1 LFRAWGGRG
10 VGRGTRT
17 RGDEREEMRR
27 EGWIVKREM
36 RTRCAR
42 GVWVDDED
50 AQRLTEDDVGSFAR
64 VDSLHAQGSQKGT
77 VLPYHRH

>member
-1 LFRAWGGRG
+1 
-10 VGRGTRT
+10 
-17 RGDEREEMRR
+17 M
-27 EGWIVKREM
+27 KREM

-50 AQRLTEDDVGSFAR
+50 AQRLTEDDVDSFAR